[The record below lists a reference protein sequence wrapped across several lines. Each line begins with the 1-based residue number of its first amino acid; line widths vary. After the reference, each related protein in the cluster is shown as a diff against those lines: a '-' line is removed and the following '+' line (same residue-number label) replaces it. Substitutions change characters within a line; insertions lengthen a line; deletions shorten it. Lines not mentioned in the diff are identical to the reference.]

1 MLAERINH
9 TLLTCKIQ
17 QSLIK
22 VNLLLHLLRENAFFH
37 MVLLP
42 GLFSQ
47 YFNQ

>member
-1 MLAERINH
+1 MLAEGLTL
-9 TLLTCKIQ
+9 TLLNCKIQ

-37 MVLLP
+37 MVLFP

-47 YFNQ
+47 YFSD